1 MKAYPQVGLDVVN
14 DLNKPRDWFYYYI
27 DKGLF
32 LVLIM
37 LVLSLLVF
45 DHLSDLAVDII
56 ALFLLLYFG
65 VYFFYVRLGNLF
77 RNENRTYNVL
87 GKIFFH
93 DNFVELLTK
102 QVHLSEIENIEITAF
117 DFEGKNTSNYL
128 LYKPLNSLGINNYC
142 KIRFKNGTIEKYQ
155 FKLNYDTKLY
165 IFRKELI
172 HYYKLGLIRELNL
185 HEILGN
191 HSFKSKQIF
200 RENNEK
206 YPN

>member
-65 VYFFYVRLGNLF
+65 VYFFLC
-77 RNENRTYNVL
+77 T
-87 GKIFFH
+87 
-93 DNFVELLTK
+93 
-102 QVHLSEIENIEITAF
+102 
-117 DFEGKNTSNYL
+117 
-128 LYKPLNSLGINNYC
+128 
-142 KIRFKNGTIEKYQ
+142 
-155 FKLNYDTKLY
+155 
-165 IFRKELI
+165 
-172 HYYKLGLIRELNL
+172 IREF
-185 HEILGN
+185 I
-191 HSFKSKQIF
+191 
-200 RENNEK
+200 
-206 YPN
+206 